1 MNHHRVFF
9 AVVLA
14 LFASTLTNG
23 KLVPWTKGIDGAGA
37 AFMGDTLYVVSGVGN
52 RGGHPRLISMQAL
65 PWPATTG
72 GTEVGAPGAPI
83 LAQWDFPIVEGS
95 ASPTQ
100 TSGKFSLG
108 TFTGFFADLA
118 TESGGGIIANG
129 TSWQKSDSA
138 IGVIL
143 RLKTPTDFSRV
154 TSITFTIRVDNPPA
168 ENPGVQAYVQN
179 GPDEQ
184 YAGDYN
190 FFVPPPLSEFATFT
204 YKINPRAKGLD
215 IKKITTFRIK
225 VNGPPTSFNGSAP
238 GGKYPVLHVRKII
251 MQ

>member
-52 RGGHPRLISMQAL
+52 PRLISMQAL

-72 GTEVGAPGAPI
+72 GTEAGAPGAPI
-83 LAQWDFPIVEGS
+83 FAQWDFPIVEGS

-100 TSGKFSLG
+100 TSGSLSLG

-138 IGVIL
+138 IGIIV
-143 RLKTPTDFSRV
+143 RFKTPVDFSAI
-154 TSITFTIRVDNPPA
+154 TSITFTIRVDNPPT

-204 YKINPRAKGLD
+204 YKINPHAKGLD

-225 VNGPPTSFNGSAP
+225 VSGPPTSVNGSAL